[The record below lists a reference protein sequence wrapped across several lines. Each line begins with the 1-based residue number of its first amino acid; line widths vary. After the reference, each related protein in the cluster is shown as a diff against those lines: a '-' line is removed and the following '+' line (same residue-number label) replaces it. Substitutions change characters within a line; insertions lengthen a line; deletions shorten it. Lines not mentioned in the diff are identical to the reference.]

1 MSGSRDADS
10 TEVATGRSFLC
21 NHRPEDALP
30 IFEVAYEAARE
41 ELASESPDATAGALS
56 HFVHCAYWRA
66 AAFTQLRMWSEA
78 EQQTYE
84 LLKFTYDEHSKLTP
98 AEHALIYYGRG
109 RYYLEASGYYDAI
122 ACFDSALGQ
131 DDSLERALRDR
142 VRAYRGTDHQAAL
155 FYAMQAI
162 RVAPNSFGVRA
173 ELVRA
178 LLDAGLWVQAE
189 GEARALVADY
199 PDRQPATL
207 LLLARSL
214 AAQDRIVEAR
224 ECCELV
230 LGLDDQYQQDQY
242 QEALELMSVLRR
254 PAALPVDDGP
264 IADGPIADELIFDGL
279 ITDEPIANRPIADGL
294 APDADAE
301 PSAHEQSAPEETD
314 STDRVNIWLQ
324 EASAYKNAQYYAAA
338 GQLYASVLATDPDNI
353 AAVHGQLDCLRLTHQ
368 FREASA
374 KAKHAIERHPEDW
387 ALHVEVG
394 RLLHSQGECEE
405 ALEWYDK
412 ADALQPGDIEICVA
426 KSISL
431 CAAGR
436 NRTASD
442 SVNELLE
449 ENPDSFLLL
458 EELAWIAYFQ
468 RRYADADYAFGELYD
483 KADRDFRARGTQER
497 KLELAKTSYGRGYV
511 AMRRG
516 DYDRAKH
523 QFGQARHYA
532 PAVAA
537 YQLALAWALAQSG
550 TPKDL
555 EKARKTCLEL
565 IKKTGN
571 PLAHNCL
578 GVVYFK
584 LDALNDAEY
593 HLEWAV
599 RHGWAASSRADLG
612 AYYALAGRFSLAVDQ
627 FREVI
632 TLDRENTDARYE
644 LGRLL
649 LALRDKKKIPEAES
663 TFRQAKAADPNS
675 VLAVLGL
682 ARCFRLRT
690 GAIEA
695 ERELSTMLNRF
706 QDDANQHVPPECWRL
721 RVELATIL
729 IGRGDA
735 EQKPRLYRE
744 ALDTARDAIG
754 GVHSR
759 VA

>member
-1 MSGSRDADS
+1 
-10 TEVATGRSFLC
+10 
-21 NHRPEDALP
+21 
-30 IFEVAYEAARE
+30 
-41 ELASESPDATAGALS
+41 
-56 HFVHCAYWRA
+56 
-66 AAFTQLRMWSEA
+66 MWSEA

-387 ALHVEVG
+387 SLHVEVG
-394 RLLHSQGECEE
+394 RLLH
-405 ALEWYDK
+405 
-412 ADALQPGDIEICVA
+412 
-426 KSISL
+426 
-431 CAAGR
+431 
-436 NRTASD
+436 
-442 SVNELLE
+442 
-449 ENPDSFLLL
+449 
-458 EELAWIAYFQ
+458 
-468 RRYADADYAFGELYD
+468 
-483 KADRDFRARGTQER
+483 
-497 KLELAKTSYGRGYV
+497 
-511 AMRRG
+511 
-516 DYDRAKH
+516 
-523 QFGQARHYA
+523 
-532 PAVAA
+532 
-537 YQLALAWALAQSG
+537 
-550 TPKDL
+550 
-555 EKARKTCLEL
+555 
-565 IKKTGN
+565 
-571 PLAHNCL
+571 
-578 GVVYFK
+578 
-584 LDALNDAEY
+584 
-593 HLEWAV
+593 
-599 RHGWAASSRADLG
+599 
-612 AYYALAGRFSLAVDQ
+612 
-627 FREVI
+627 
-632 TLDRENTDARYE
+632 
-644 LGRLL
+644 
-649 LALRDKKKIPEAES
+649 
-663 TFRQAKAADPNS
+663 
-675 VLAVLGL
+675 
-682 ARCFRLRT
+682 
-690 GAIEA
+690 
-695 ERELSTMLNRF
+695 
-706 QDDANQHVPPECWRL
+706 
-721 RVELATIL
+721 
-729 IGRGDA
+729 
-735 EQKPRLYRE
+735 
-744 ALDTARDAIG
+744 
-754 GVHSR
+754 
-759 VA
+759 